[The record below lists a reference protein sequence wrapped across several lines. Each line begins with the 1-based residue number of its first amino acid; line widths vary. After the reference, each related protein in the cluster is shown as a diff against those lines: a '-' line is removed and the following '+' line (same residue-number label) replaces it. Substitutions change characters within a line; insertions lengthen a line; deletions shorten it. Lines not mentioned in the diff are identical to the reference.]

1 MDRFDQYIE
10 LFKWFISSVAI
21 VVVTLIIDT
30 GFRERETGINEMKLY
45 SDYVD
50 VILKANN
57 IEERYKLADY
67 FATVTPTDRLRVR
80 WIEYRNTIV
89 ESYMEFQTL
98 KIKEAQLLAS
108 NKDVSKELIEIQNK
122 MKKHEGGLVGSRNIE
137 LATEWEANGFDF
149 LIKKDVV
156 SAIDAFKKSEESF
169 HGFHSVHEIYL
180 YLSRNKLV
188 LNNQD
193 SKGWKKVYREILK
206 RYSWKMPEEQKSI
219 LNRLAYGE

>member
-67 FATVTPTDRLRVR
+67 FATVTPTDRLRDR
-80 WIEYRNTIV
+80 WVEYRNSIV
-89 ESYMEFQTL
+89 ESYHEFQAL
-98 KIKEAQLLAS
+98 KTREAELIAS
-108 NKDVSKELIEIQNK
+108 GKDVSNELIKIQAQK
-122 MKKHEGGLVGSRNIE
+122 EKHEGGLMKPNNLE
-137 LATEWEANGFDF
+137 QATEWEAKGFDF
-149 LIKKDVV
+149 LIKKDIM
-156 SAIDAFKKSEESF
+156 SAIDAFKKSDESF
-169 HGFHSVHEIYL
+169 QGFHSVHEIYL
-180 YLSRNKLV
+180 YLSRNKIV
-188 LNNQD
+188 LNNED
-193 SKGWKKVYREILK
+193 SRGWNRVYREILK
-206 RYSWKMPEEQKSI
+206 KYSWKMPEQQKSA
-219 LNRLAYGE
+219 LNRLAYGQ

>member
-80 WIEYRNTIV
+80 WIEYRDTIV

-122 MKKHEGGLVGSRNIE
+122 MKKHEGGLVGSHNIE

-219 LNRLAYGE
+219 LNKLAYGE

>member
-98 KIKEAQLLAS
+98 QIKEAQLLAS

-122 MKKHEGGLVGSRNIE
+122 MKKHEGGLVGSHNIE

>member
-89 ESYMEFQTL
+89 ESYMEFQAL
-98 KIKEAQLLAS
+98 RAKEAQLLAS
-108 NKDVSKELIEIQNK
+108 GKDVSKELIEIQNK
-122 MKKHEGGLVGSRNIE
+122 MKKHEGGLIGSHNIE

-156 SAIDAFKKSEESF
+156 GAIDAFKKSEENF
-169 HGFHSVHEIYL
+169 NGFHSVHEIYL
-180 YLSRNKLV
+180 YLSRNKIV

-193 SKGWKKVYREILK
+193 SKGWKKVYKEILEK
-206 RYSWKMPEEQKSI
+206 YSWKMPEEQKAAI
-219 LNRLAYGE
+219 KKLAYGK

>member
-122 MKKHEGGLVGSRNIE
+122 MKKHEGGLVGSHNIE

-206 RYSWKMPEEQKSI
+206 RYSWRMPEEQKSI

>member
-219 LNRLAYGE
+219 LNKLAYGE

>member
-89 ESYMEFQTL
+89 ESYMEFQAL

-122 MKKHEGGLVGSRNIE
+122 MKKHEGGLVGSHNIE

>member
-50 VILKANN
+50 VILQANN

-122 MKKHEGGLVGSRNIE
+122 MKKHEGGLVGSHNIE

-219 LNRLAYGE
+219 LNKLAYGE

>member
-67 FATVTPTDRLRVR
+67 FATVTPTDRLRDR
-80 WIEYRNTIV
+80 WVEYRNSIL
-89 ESYMEFQTL
+89 ESYHEFQTL
-98 KIKEAQLLAS
+98 KRRESELIAS
-108 NKDVSKELIEIQNK
+108 EKDVSEELMKIQIQKE
-122 MKKHEGGLVGSRNIE
+122 KHQGGLMNPNNIE
-137 LATEWEANGFDF
+137 TASEWEAKGFDF
-149 LIKKDVV
+149 LIKKDIVG
-156 SAIDAFKKSEESF
+156 AIDAFKKSDESF

-180 YLSRNKLV
+180 YLSRNKIV
-188 LNNQD
+188 LNNET
-193 SKGWKKVYREILK
+193 SKGWNKVYREILK
-206 RYSWKMPEEQKSI
+206 KYSWKMPEEQKI
-219 LNRLAYGE
+219 TIKKLAYGG

>member
-1 MDRFDQYIE
+1 MDRFDQYVE

-89 ESYMEFQTL
+89 ESYMEFQAL
-98 KIKEAQLLAS
+98 RAKEAQLLAS
-108 NKDVSKELIEIQNK
+108 SKDVSKELIEIQNK
-122 MKKHEGGLVGSRNIE
+122 MKKHEGGLVGSHNIE

-149 LIKKDVV
+149 LIKKDVAG
-156 SAIDAFKKSEESF
+156 AINSFKKSEESF

-219 LNRLAYGE
+219 LNSLAYGE

>member
-122 MKKHEGGLVGSRNIE
+122 MKKHEGGLVGSHNIE

>member
-89 ESYMEFQTL
+89 ESYMEFQAL
-98 KIKEAQLLAS
+98 RAKEAQLLAS
-108 NKDVSKELIEIQNK
+108 GKDVSKELIEIQNK
-122 MKKHEGGLVGSRNIE
+122 MKKHEGGLIGSHNIE
-137 LATEWEANGFDF
+137 LATEWEASGFDF
-149 LIKKDVV
+149 LIKKDVMG
-156 SAIDAFKKSEESF
+156 AINAFKKSEESF
-169 HGFHSVHEIYL
+169 NGFHSVHEIYL
-180 YLSRNKLV
+180 YLTRNKIV
-188 LNNQD
+188 LNSQG
-193 SKGWKKVYREILK
+193 SKGWKKVYKEILEK
-206 RYSWKMPEEQKSI
+206 YSWKMPEEQKATI
-219 LNRLAYGE
+219 KKLAYGE

>member
-122 MKKHEGGLVGSRNIE
+122 MKKHEGGLVGSHNIE

-193 SKGWKKVYREILK
+193 SKGWKKVYHEILK

>member
-89 ESYMEFQTL
+89 ESYMEFKAL
-98 KIKEAQLLAS
+98 KLKESELLAS

-122 MKKHEGGLVGSRNIE
+122 MKKHEGGLVSSHNIE
-137 LATEWEANGFDF
+137 LASEWELKGFDF
-149 LIKKDVV
+149 LIKKDIV
-156 SAIDAFKKSEESF
+156 SAINAFKKSEESF
-169 HGFHSVHEIYL
+169 NGFHSVHEIYL
-180 YLSRNKLV
+180 YLLRNKMI
-188 LNNQD
+188 LNNQN
-193 SKGWKKVYREILK
+193 SKGWNKVYREILK
-206 RYSWKMPEEQKSI
+206 KYSWKMPEEQKTT

>member
-122 MKKHEGGLVGSRNIE
+122 MKKHEGGLVGSHNIE

-219 LNRLAYGE
+219 LNKLAYGE